1 MPLQV
6 MTVET
11 RTKQTEVVELETPE
25 DRGSR
30 SYKESGGHV
39 FTEHLEG
46 QSYLDIYVAKLKSDD
61 QIIGKV
67 HLQKFQ
73 SVIMLLRIM
82 QMSLWRTN

>member
-25 DRGSR
+25 DRESR

-61 QIIGKV
+61 LI
-67 HLQKFQ
+67 
-73 SVIMLLRIM
+73 R
-82 QMSLWRTN
+82 SLGRYICKNFNLSSCYYA

>member
-46 QSYLDIYVAKLKSDD
+46 QSYLDIYVAKLKSD
-61 QIIGKV
+61 G
-67 HLQKFQ
+67 L
-73 SVIMLLRIM
+73 IMIR
-82 QMSLWRTN
+82 SLGRYICKNFNLSSCYCA